1 MSRNHVSKV
10 LVGID
15 TVNTNAAQKDLEALT
30 EGQVIAFDFDT
41 GIEIVAATKNIG
53 FARGSAVLGEP
64 IVAGPIPKAGISDII
79 LNPYNAP
86 VNKEMTL
93 TVSAVPTVGKTVIC
107 KVIYHDNLSILP
119 NQIKQTV
126 IAVTANAVNAAS
138 TTTWAA
144 ALAAEFNKQTAGL
157 GGNLFVTVT
166 SATNV
171 VTFVGQ
177 TLTTASDYN
186 GIDRPETLNFEI
198 GAPYDDADL
207 GTYAVATT
215 VALES
220 GQGDPAKVAW
230 MEDQAQGRIGY
241 SDRRMWNNTKKF
253 TPTAVAGETYAT
265 MVITADIQV
274 EGDMQNTRNNPIGVV
289 VCGASAQL
297 TNIIADLARASI
309 VPTTVAA

>member
-1 MSRNHVSKV
+1 MRNHVSKV

-30 EGQVIAFDFDT
+30 EGQVIAFDHDT

-53 FARGSAVLGEP
+53 FARGTAVLGEP
-64 IVAGPIPKAGISDII
+64 LVAGPIPVGGITDAI
-79 LNPYNAP
+79 LNPYKAA
-86 VNKEMTL
+86 VNKQMTL
-93 TVSAVPTVGKTVIC
+93 TVTSVPTVGKTAIF
-107 KVIYHDNLSILP
+107 KIAYHDNLSIIP

-126 IAVTANAVNAAS
+126 VAITANATNAAS
-138 TTTWAA
+138 TATWAA
-144 ALAAEFNKQTAGL
+144 AIAAEFNKQTAEL
-157 GGNLFVTVT
+157 GGNLFCTVS

-177 TLTTASDYN
+177 TLTTASSYN

-198 GAPYDDADL
+198 GAPNDEPDQ
-207 GTYAVATT
+207 GVYAVAVS
-215 VALES
+215 VALAS
-220 GQGDPAKVAW
+220 GQGDPSKVAW
-230 MEDQAQGRIGY
+230 MEDQAQGRFGH

-253 TPTAVAGETYAT
+253 VPTADPGETYAT
-265 MVITADIQV
+265 LVITANIQV

-289 VCGASAQL
+289 ICGASAQV
-297 TNIIADLARASI
+297 TNILADLARANV